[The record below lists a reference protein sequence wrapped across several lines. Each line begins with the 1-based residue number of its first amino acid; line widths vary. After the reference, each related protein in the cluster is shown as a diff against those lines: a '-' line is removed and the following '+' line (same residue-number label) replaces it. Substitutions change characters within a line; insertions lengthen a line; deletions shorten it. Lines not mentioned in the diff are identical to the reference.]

1 VAISTTSSR
10 TICHPPFA
18 QERLRLLG
26 DGHVALE
33 LKTACHD
40 GAPEL
45 V

>member
-1 VAISTTSSR
+1 MSSR
-10 TICHPPFA
+10 TIRRPPFA

-26 DGHVALE
+26 DGRVALE

-40 GAPEL
+40 GTREL